1 MQSSQVQTR
10 QQAERSNRIE
20 YVLRKGK
27 DSFPFLFI
35 LTVISALLLA
45 GPLSAAEKAEK
56 KPRKAPV
63 ARESAVN
70 DANVQES
77 LKKAEDQ
84 LKKGETDS
92 SVAVL
97 LKIHD
102 YSEDVLKTVKF
113 FHTQYEKVVNDSSV
127 SQAER
132 EDIFLKLK
140 RMDQLTKKYTAIRE
154 TSAYDLGYGYA
165 KKGDGERSRK
175 YLLEVLETAPFSTR
189 PESLWMKSKKILL
202 WLYSLEGEF

>member
-1 MQSSQVQTR
+1 MQGSQVQTR
-10 QQAERSNRIE
+10 QQAERNYRIR
-20 YVLRKGK
+20 YTPGKGK
-27 DSFPFLFI
+27 AAVPFLFI
-35 LTVISALLLA
+35 LALMSMLLLA
-45 GPLSAAEKAEK
+45 GPVSGAEK
-56 KPRKAPV
+56 KPKKAPV
-63 ARESAVN
+63 VRESVIN

-84 LKKGETDS
+84 LKKGETENA
-92 SVAVL
+92 VIVL

-102 YSEDVLKTVKF
+102 YSQDVVKTVKF
-113 FHTQYEKVVNDSSV
+113 FQAQYEKVVNDSSV
-127 SQAER
+127 PQAER

-140 RMDQLTKKYTAIRE
+140 RMEQLVKKYTAIRE

-165 KKGDGERSRK
+165 KKGDAERSRK

-189 PESLWMKSKKILL
+189 QDSPWMKSKKILL